1 VNASFKAAIERLADA
16 MLAEMGQ
23 PQPDWQNFG
32 ARAFRELN
40 LNQITEVTRS
50 NDLTFHNS
58 LKRAVVRKL
67 AEAKERRSKRIQAL
81 N

>member
-16 MLAEMGQ
+16 MLAEMDQ

-50 NDLTFHNS
+50 NDLTFQNS